1 MNSSVNFNATFF
13 PSCAKNI
20 QTSFQN
26 FRKYQENNKKSRT
39 NFENHD
45 KIRKIETSGHPVW
58 Q

>member
-45 KIRKIETSGHPVW
+45 KIRKIETSGHPA
-58 Q
+58 